1 MHSASSFGLNGS
13 DQSNHL
19 VQGAFVWLLAR
30 RAGVDQLIDQAVE
43 EINIHSTEGR
53 RGQLAKRV
61 ASLERAPAS
70 PDDAWNRRVCVDRGR
85 FALNLSS
92 NLIMGPAVV

>member
-1 MHSASSFGLNGS
+1 MRKAAGEGHSGHVKRGHLRGEHALGFVLRLNGS

-53 RGQLAKRV
+53 RGPLAKRV

-70 PDDAWNRRVCVDRGR
+70 PDDA
-85 FALNLSS
+85 
-92 NLIMGPAVV
+92 